1 MATKT
6 TYYEFVKPADNETA
20 DIGVINGD
28 MDLIDT
34 ALHTVDETATAAST
48 KAAALE
54 TSKGNADVQML
65 TNTQVAASSWVSDT
79 TYESFPFRAA
89 ITAGGCTASHRPD
102 VTFSVDDATG
112 GNFAP
117 VAESYAGGF
126 YIYAKEK
133 PEAAITIPTI
143 AIWKAR

>member
-1 MATKT
+1 MASKT
-6 TYYEFVKPADNETA
+6 TYYEFVKPAENESA
-20 DIGVINGD
+20 DITVINSD

-34 ALHTVDETATAAST
+34 VLHTVDETATAAKT
-48 KAAALE
+48 KATELD

-65 TNTQVAASSWVSDT
+65 TNTQVAIADWASNT
-79 TYESFPFRAA
+79 TYEKFPFRAA
-89 ITAGGCTASHRPD
+89 IAVSGCTASHRPD
-102 VTFSVDDATG
+102 VTLGVDDATG

-117 VAESYAGGF
+117 VAESYAGGI

-133 PEAAITIPTI
+133 PETAVTIPTI

>member
-1 MATKT
+1 MASKT
-6 TYYEFVKPADNETA
+6 AYYEFVKPAENESA
-20 DIGVINGD
+20 DITVINGD

-65 TNTQVAASSWVSDT
+65 TNTQVAVADWVADT

-89 ITAGGCTASHRPD
+89 ITASGCTASHRPD
-102 VTFSVDDATG
+102 VTFGVDDATG

>member
-1 MATKT
+1 MASKT
-6 TYYEFVKPADNETA
+6 TYYEFVKPAENETA

-34 ALHTVDETATAAST
+34 ALHTVDKTATAAST

-65 TNTQVAASSWVSDT
+65 TNTQVAVSAWTTDT

-89 ITAGGCTASHRPD
+89 ITASGCTTSHRPD
-102 VTFSVDDATG
+102 VAFGVEDATG

-133 PEAAITIPTI
+133 PETVVTIPTI